1 MSLSKNQQRLALQEQ
16 RHLKN
21 TVYLLTGSRS
31 LDNPVLIARCLDES
45 VINTIDGARG
55 NDCRVVYNRFVV
67 YDMCFDILNGSA
79 DTRGCLRGAYDL
91 ANHLLLTQDCRY
103 CPILNTVFGRM
114 RLNRMLTGFVRR
126 YEDQVLLP
134 QTMVA
139 VNDRL
144 AKFNFPDDMIWEVL
158 GFVLPEK
165 MQPQVIKMLYGSTF

>member
-31 LDNPVLIARCLDES
+31 LDNPTLIAQRLDES
-45 VINTIDGARG
+45 MLKTLRSGRG
-55 NDCRVVYNRFVV
+55 NDCRVVYNKFVV
-67 YDMCFDILNGSA
+67 YDMCFEILNGCA
-79 DTRGCLRGAYDL
+79 DTQSCLRGAYNL
-91 ANHLLLTQDCRY
+91 ARRLLLTQDCRY

-114 RLNRMLTGFVRR
+114 RLNHTLTGFMRR

-144 AKFNFPDDMIWEVL
+144 AQFNFPDDMIWEVL

-165 MQPQVIKMLYGSTF
+165 MQPQVVKMLYGSTF